1 MKRDPFCISEQN
13 LARRLEQWTEELPGR
28 YLLEQELAVLERLL
42 PDLFGY
48 YLVQLGLGK
57 SLDRIGQ
64 LSRIKTHILLEQAGA
79 QLSVPTAIRADY
91 LRLPIATD
99 SVDVVFLPHVLDF
112 VADPHQLLREAER
125 ILIPEGRLIVFGL
138 NPWGLWGLWK
148 LLLGRSGKLPWCG
161 QFVSQRR
168 LNDWLSLLG
177 FEVEFSEPLMFRPPL
192 GNEAVM
198 NNLEFLE
205 RMGRRFWPALSNGY
219 VVQAVRRVS
228 NLTPVQPGWKKK
240 RAVFSG
246 GMVEP
251 STRSGSV

>member
-1 MKRDPFCISEQN
+1 MKRDPFCRSEQN
-13 LARRLEQWTEELPGR
+13 LAQRLEQWTEELPGR
-28 YLLEQELAVLERLL
+28 YLLEQEMAVLERLL

-48 YLVQLGLGK
+48 YLLQLGLGK

-64 LSRIKTHILLEQAGA
+64 FSRIKTHILLEQAGT
-79 QLSVPTAIRADY
+79 QFSVPTAIRADY

-148 LLLGRSGKLPWCG
+148 LVLGRSGKLPWCG

-177 FEVEFSEPLMFRPPL
+177 FEVELSEPLMFRPPL

-198 NNLEFLE
+198 SHLEFLE
-205 RMGRRFWPALSNGY
+205 RLGRRFWPALSNGY

-228 NLTPVQPGWKKK
+228 NLTPVEPGWKKK
-240 RAVFSG
+240 AAVFSG

-251 STRSGSV
+251 STRSGGV

>member
-1 MKRDPFCISEQN
+1 MKRDPFCRSESN
-13 LARRLEQWTEELPGR
+13 LAQRLEQWTEELPGR
-28 YLLEQELAVLERLL
+28 YLLEQEMAVLERLL

-57 SLDRIGQ
+57 SLEHIGQ
-64 LSRIKTHILLEQAGA
+64 FSRIKTHILLEQAGA
-79 QLSVPTAIRADY
+79 QLSVPMAIRADY

-138 NPWGLWGLWK
+138 NSWGLWGIWK
-148 LLLGRSGKLPWCG
+148 LLLSRTGRFPWCG

-177 FEVEFSEPLMFRPPL
+177 FAVEFSEPLMFRPPL
-192 GNEAVM
+192 RNETVM
-198 NNLEFLE
+198 SNLEFME
-205 RMGRRFWPALSNGY
+205 RLGRRFWPALSNGY

-228 NLTPVQPGWKKK
+228 NLTPVDPGWKKQP
-240 RAVFSG
+240 AVFSG
-246 GMVEP
+246 GMIEP
-251 STRSGSV
+251 STRSSGV

>member
-1 MKRDPFCISEQN
+1 MKRDPFCRLEQN
-13 LARRLEQWTEELPGR
+13 LARRLEQWTEELPGK
-28 YLLEQELAVLERLL
+28 YLLQQEMAVLERLL
-42 PDLFGY
+42 PELFGY

-57 SLDRIGQ
+57 TVDRITEI
-64 LSRIKTHILLEQAGA
+64 SRIRSHILLEQAGVQSPVA
-79 QLSVPTAIRADY
+79 VDIRGDY

-99 SVDVVFLPHVLDF
+99 SVDVVFLPHVLDT

-138 NPWGLWGLWK
+138 NPWGLWGIWK
-148 LLLGRSGKLPWCG
+148 LVLGRSGRFPWCG

-192 GNEAVM
+192 RNETVM
-198 NNLEFLE
+198 SNLEFME
-205 RMGRRFWPALSNGY
+205 RLGRRFWPALSNGY

-228 NLTPVQPGWKKK
+228 NLTPVDPGWKKK
-240 RAVFSG
+240 PAVFSG
-246 GMVEP
+246 GMIEP
-251 STRSGSV
+251 STRSGGV